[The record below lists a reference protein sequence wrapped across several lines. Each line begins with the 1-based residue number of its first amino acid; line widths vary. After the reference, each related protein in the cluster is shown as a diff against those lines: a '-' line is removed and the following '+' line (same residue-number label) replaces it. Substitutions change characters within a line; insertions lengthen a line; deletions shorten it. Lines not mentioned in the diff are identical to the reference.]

1 MTKRTCPIDAESDPL
16 PRCSHR
22 SGRAAFTLIE
32 LMVVIA
38 IIAILAALLLPA
50 LSRSKVHAL
59 RVNCLNNLKQL
70 QLCSHLYALDHDGV
84 MPPNNYVYNVDTQEP
99 SEGFSEDDTWCPG
112 LAPHDTT
119 TANIERGHL
128 FPYNDS
134 VDIYRC
140 PADRSNVR
148 TIDGVELPLPRTR
161 SYNLSQSI
169 NGSPIRSPIYVYPP
183 SFKKESDIHHPS
195 PSELFAF
202 IDVHEGSILDSLFGV
217 LPPGWEKS
225 TSLSETWWDL
235 PADRHGQGANL
246 SFADGHVEFWK
257 WATPKQFFGIGQ
269 PIADNGEIMDFRRL
283 QAAVRPETRSLWFL
297 SLP

>member
-1 MTKRTCPIDAESDPL
+1 
-16 PRCSHR
+16 
-22 SGRAAFTLIE
+22 
-32 LMVVIA
+32 
-38 IIAILAALLLPA
+38 
-50 LSRSKVHAL
+50 
-59 RVNCLNNLKQL
+59 
-70 QLCSHLYALDHDGV
+70 
-84 MPPNNYVYNVDTQEP
+84 
-99 SEGFSEDDTWCPG
+99 
-112 LAPHDTT
+112 
-119 TANIERGHL
+119 
-128 FPYNDS
+128 